1 MGVGS
6 KSIGK
11 MDASE
16 RIAGMTGTG
25 SKTLPVPMTKDG
37 QPVRRM
43 SKLEKE
49 VRTSQQLQKLN
60 TLKLPDGVLD
70 AAITEAQ
77 VSKSLAKLS

>member
-1 MGVGS
+1 
-6 KSIGK
+6 
-11 MDASE
+11 
-16 RIAGMTGTG
+16 
-25 SKTLPVPMTKDG
+25 MTKDG

-43 SKLEKE
+43 SKMEKD

-60 TLKLPDGVLD
+60 TLKLPEGVLD